1 MGSEFSRH
9 AGSMFHLR
17 EQAAHKSFNAL
28 EDLIDNLRWL
38 RSMQYDK
45 LEEDK
50 LTAQIEKLLD
60 AYEVAEQIALE
71 CDQIRE
77 HNQRD

>member
-1 MGSEFSRH
+1 MRSR
-9 AGSMFHLR
+9 SMLGRR
-17 EQAAHKSFNAL
+17 ENAAVRSVNGL

-38 RSMQYDK
+38 RSLAYDR

-60 AYEVAEQIALE
+60 AYEVAEKISLE
-71 CDQIRE
+71 CDQILE